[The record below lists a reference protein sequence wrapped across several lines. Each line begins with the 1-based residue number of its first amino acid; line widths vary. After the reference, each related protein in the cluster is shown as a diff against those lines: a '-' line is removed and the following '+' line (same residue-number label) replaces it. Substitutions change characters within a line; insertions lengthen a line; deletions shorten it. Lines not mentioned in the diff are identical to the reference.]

1 MEFRHIRNI
10 VGLESLQ
17 YQDNPEIN
25 RKLYSLKN
33 QFTELSRKITY
44 KYGN

>member
-10 VGLESLQ
+10 VGPESRQ

-25 RKLYSLKN
+25 RK
-33 QFTELSRKITY
+33 FPELSLKITY
-44 KYGN
+44 KYRN